1 MMLDITIRISVPPV
15 RRRIE
20 MEINVGDDHVARLRA
35 MAISRSGGER
45 VLRFRGKVT
54 FDGRQHALTLEA
66 RPSRQFRQ
74 WDDQATVAAYGA
86 LPFHLVSA
94 IFSPLR

>member
-1 MMLDITIRISVPPV
+1 MLDITVRIRVPPV

-20 MEINVGDDHVARLRA
+20 MEINADDDHIARLRA

-45 VLRFRGKVT
+45 VLHFRGKVT
-54 FDGRQHALTLEA
+54 LDGQKHALTLEA

-74 WDDQATVAAYGA
+74 WDDEATVAAYGA
-86 LPFHLVSA
+86 LPFHLISA